1 MGETKKKVYEA
12 LVEGATSGLT
22 DSALYDHVVKRV
34 PKANNKRIVRAS
46 LLALSDPDL
55 TDRNILNVIYA
66 LAIKHRL
73 ADSGGAED
81 DDESETPAPAV
92 IETAPAK
99 PGRSKARPP
108 KVVSAPSA
116 AKKPKKS

>member
-22 DSALYDHVVKRV
+22 DAALYDHVVKRV

-66 LAIKHRL
+66 LADPRI
-73 ADSGGAED
+73 ADLLSLSRQMLLD
-81 DDESETPAPAV
+81 M
-92 IETAPAK
+92 
-99 PGRSKARPP
+99 
-108 KVVSAPSA
+108 VSDTREGLRAT
-116 AKKPKKS
+116 

>member
-12 LVEGATSGLT
+12 LLEGATSGLT
-22 DSALYDHVVKRV
+22 DTALYDHVVKRV

-99 PGRSKARPP
+99 AVRSKVR
-108 KVVSAPSA
+108 VSKAASTPSA
-116 AKKPKKS
+116 AKKRKKP

>member
-1 MGETKKKVYEA
+1 VGETKKKVYEA

-22 DSALYDHVVKRV
+22 DAALYDHVVKRV

-99 PGRSKARPP
+99 AGRSKARPS
-108 KVVSAPSA
+108 KAASTPSA
-116 AKKPKKS
+116 VKKPKKP